1 MSILTQL
8 EQDIKEAM
16 KARQEARLGAV
27 RLIKSTVKNKEIELI
42 RPLSEAEFF
51 YVLSNMGKQR
61 RDSIEQFEKAN
72 RMDLVAKEK
81 SELEII
87 ESYLPKRLS
96 DEELTAVIE
105 KTIQATGAKGA
116 KDMGVVMKALKA
128 ETSGRVDGKTLADR
142 VKSHLS

>member
-1 MSILTQL
+1 MSILAKL
-8 EQDIKEAM
+8 EQDIKESM
-16 KARQEARLGAV
+16 KARQEARLFAV

-51 YVLSNMGKQR
+51 DVLSFMAKQR

-96 DEELTAVIE
+96 DEELTAAIE
-105 KTIQATGAKGA
+105 KAVHTTGAKGP
-116 KDMGVVMKALKA
+116 KDMGAVMKALKA
-128 ETSGRVDGKTLADR
+128 ETSGRVDGKMLADR
-142 VKSHLS
+142 VKSRLS

>member
-51 YVLSNMGKQR
+51 DVLSSMGKQR

-72 RMDLVAKEK
+72 RMDAEYFQIKYKKLVKK
-81 SELEII
+81 RDCRNIGLLSETEIYFFFGFHFCCI
-87 ESYLPKRLS
+87 NLYSFNPWTFNE
-96 DEELTAVIE
+96 
-105 KTIQATGAKGA
+105 G
-116 KDMGVVMKALKA
+116 
-128 ETSGRVDGKTLADR
+128 
-142 VKSHLS
+142 